1 MLYRTIVYNEK
12 VRLYLILKIGGNF
25 MKKWSAVFSGMAIAT
40 LLLAGCGTANDDTVK
55 ENQSTNESQTNTA
68 QTEETNTT
76 ETQGNAQTEEAAT
89 QEQASEKANEK
100 TLTYKFNNET
110 KTGTAVLKTS
120 DNQPYSIYLLPEFE
134 LSGEEPGKDVVL
146 FSGNDSIFMRIELLP
161 DDVDWAATEENVK
174 AQIGAVSETV
184 SDPGLAIENGVA
196 YEAMANNEVVT
207 GVLLKNE
214 KAPVR
219 LTLFTTKDAD
229 YRHAF
234 LEMAKTIQKQ

>member
-1 MLYRTIVYNEK
+1 
-12 VRLYLILKIGGNF
+12 
-25 MKKWSAVFSGMAIAT
+25 MKKWSAMFSGMAIAT
-40 LLLAGCGTANDDTVK
+40 LLLAGCGTANDDTAK
-55 ENQSTNESQTNTA
+55 ENQGTNENPTNKA

-76 ETQGNAQTEEAAT
+76 ETETGGIAAPTEETTETQGNAEETEATEVTT
-89 QEQASEKANEK
+89 QEQASEKTNEK
-100 TLTYKFNNET
+100 TLTYTFNDET

-134 LSGEEPGKDVVL
+134 LSGEEPGKDMVF
-146 FSGNDSIFMRIELLP
+146 FSENDAIFMRIELLP
-161 DDVDWAATEENVK
+161 DDVDLAATEENIK

-184 SDPGLAIENGVA
+184 TDPGLTIENGVA
-196 YEAMANNEVVT
+196 YEATVNNEVVT
-207 GVLLKNE
+207 GVLLKDE